1 MYNPNE
7 EIQIIGIDY
16 GENVTWQEKLI
27 IEERI
32 TKLNEKLELK
42 NRYIEMSKENIK
54 LKQELL
60 DYQYMRL
67 DKVKE

>member
-16 GENVTWQEKLI
+16 GENVSWQEKLI
-27 IEERI
+27 IDERI